1 MESQPYLCQAL
12 CFVWGGFSLYL
23 YEYMNKMVLERG
35 DGERLIYFAMRFMT
49 TIAGNPK
56 FHDDDTHRMNMKEY
70 KEMKKNKEG
79 TTLQLQLH

>member
-1 MESQPYLCQAL
+1 
-12 CFVWGGFSLYL
+12 
-23 YEYMNKMVLERG
+23 MNKMVLERG

-49 TIAGNPK
+49 TIAGK